1 MAELNYAKVYGSAL
15 VESFPTSL
23 HFGALYASPN
33 NGRYRF
39 TGGRTVELPTL
50 EVGGRVDVNRD
61 GIDTVTRNF
70 ENAWEEKTL
79 SNQRCWSTL
88 VHPKDI
94 DETNL
99 AASIANITAV
109 YNSEQKFPEMDAY
122 TVSKIYADWT
132 AEGKSPVE
140 SAVTSENVLAVFDSL
155 MQQMSEARLPAAGR
169 VPYVTPAVMTA
180 LKTVEDMT
188 RTLSVHSASSSLNR
202 TVTVLDGVSVVEV
215 PSLLM
220 KTKYNFTEGWSVA
233 GDAKQIHMLL
243 IHPEAVVT
251 PVSYQFARLDPPSA
265 ITGGKYVYYEE
276 SFEDVFILKKKIDG
290 IAFVVE
296 P

>member
-1 MAELNYAKVYGSAL
+1 MSELNYAKVYGSAL
-15 VESFPTSL
+15 AESFPSSL

-39 TGGRTVELPTL
+39 TGGKTVELPTL

-61 GIDTVTRNF
+61 GIDAVSRNF
-70 ENAWEEKTL
+70 DTAWEEKTL

-99 AASIANITAV
+99 AASIANITSV

-132 AEGKSPVE
+132 AKGKQPVKTD
-140 SAVTSENVLAVFDSL
+140 VTSENVLTVFDTL
-155 MQQMSEARLPAAGR
+155 MQQMSEARVPASGR
-169 VPYVTPAVMTA
+169 VLYVTPAVMTA
-180 LKTVEDMT
+180 LKTVEGMT
-188 RTLSVHSASSSLNR
+188 RTLAVHRITTELNR
-202 TVTVLDGVSVVEV
+202 AVTVLDGVSVVEV

-220 KTKYNFTEGWSVA
+220 KTKYDFGEGWSVA
-233 GDAKQIHMLL
+233 DGAKQIHMLL

-265 ITGGKYVYYEE
+265 VTGGKYVYYEE
-276 SFEDVFILKKKIDG
+276 SFEDVFILNKKIDG
-290 IAFVVE
+290 IAFVIE
-296 P
+296 Q

>member
-23 HFGALYASPN
+23 HFGALYTSPN

-155 MQQMSEARLPAAGR
+155 MQQMSEARVPAAGR
-169 VPYVTPAVMTA
+169 VLYVTP
-180 LKTVEDMT
+180 
-188 RTLSVHSASSSLNR
+188 RS
-202 TVTVLDGVSVVEV
+202 
-215 PSLLM
+215 
-220 KTKYNFTEGWSVA
+220 
-233 GDAKQIHMLL
+233 
-243 IHPEAVVT
+243 
-251 PVSYQFARLDPPSA
+251 
-265 ITGGKYVYYEE
+265 
-276 SFEDVFILKKKIDG
+276 
-290 IAFVVE
+290 
-296 P
+296 